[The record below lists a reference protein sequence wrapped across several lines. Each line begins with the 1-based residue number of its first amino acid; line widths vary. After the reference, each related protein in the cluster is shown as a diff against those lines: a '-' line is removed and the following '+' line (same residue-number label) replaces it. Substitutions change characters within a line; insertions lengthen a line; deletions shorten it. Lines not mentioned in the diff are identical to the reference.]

1 MENVWFLLGCNFK
14 NNRHLKNILKVIG
27 IMYCAIFVKNVFQLV
42 LGYFSNS
49 PNDIKLYKLYNLSQ
63 SNYSYGFLI
72 QLIVIYDF
80 ILFAI
85 SVYFPIYLILY
96 LLINSGGNKI
106 GLQISYMLIMYLVVN
121 YFFNNGNCDI
131 LFVIITIV
139 IGLLNW
145 FLFKKWVN
153 EK

>member
-1 MENVWFLLGCNFK
+1 
-14 NNRHLKNILKVIG
+14 
-27 IMYCAIFVKNVFQLV
+27 MYCAIFVKNVFQLV

-49 PNDIKLYKLYNLSQ
+49 SNDIKLYKLYNLSQ

-80 ILFAI
+80 ILLAI

-96 LLINSGGNKI
+96 LLINNVGNKI
-106 GLQISYMLIMYLVVN
+106 GLQISYILILYLVVN
-121 YFFNNGNCDI
+121 YFFNNGNWDI
-131 LFVIITIV
+131 LFVIITII